1 MMQAATKCLPLVGA
15 ESFWGARET
24 FDRNWGSES
33 TSSLPKG
40 GPCNQRAAC
49 FVSPVG
55 SANRRTSLSV
65 LSQIVA
71 FTFAG
76 VAIWPNARA
85 HSFNQIHNQNARV
98 GRRRTMGDGVRC
110 RVS

>member
-1 MMQAATKCLPLVGA
+1 MSPSCRRREFLGVQ
-15 ESFWGARET
+15 ET

-85 HSFNQIHNQNARV
+85 NSFNQIHNQNARA
-98 GRRRTMGDGVRC
+98 GRRRTIGDGVRC